1 MQKYAKN
8 TQKHLILPYNGVL
21 QGVWGYPRVTET
33 LTHTLTRDP
42 DGFPQPMLFPTWAF
56 PSFFISHLF
65 PMMWHY
71 SLFFFCFLGLTIFT
85 LVAAHTIYFYLL
97 RPGHTCSLSK
107 KYATRKEMYS
117 SSTKYWI
124 VLQNIIK

>member
-33 LTHTLTRDP
+33 LTHTLIRDP

-56 PSFFISHLF
+56 PSFFYFPPFPYDVALFSFFLLSWTNYLHTCCSSCHLF
-65 PMMWHY
+65 LLAQTWAH
-71 SLFFFCFLGLTIFT
+71 LLT
-85 LVAAHTIYFYLL
+85 VQ
-97 RPGHTCSLSK
+97 K